1 MSMRASIFLR
11 PLLLAALLL
20 ALPLVGC
27 QAERPVVAPVEPDWS
42 YHDGS
47 EQLSNNDA
55 WEKMIPD
62 TAMLRFDE
70 ATVASVEDSTKK
82 STAAE

>member
-1 MSMRASIFLR
+1 MRASASLR
-11 PLLLAALLL
+11 LLLPAALLAGL
-20 ALPLVGC
+20 CLTGC
-27 QAERPVVAPVEPDWS
+27 QAERPVIAPVEPDWS

-62 TAMLRFDE
+62 TALLRFDE
-70 ATVASVEDSTKK
+70 ATVASVEDSTKP
-82 STAAE
+82 STAE

>member
-1 MSMRASIFLR
+1 MRDRVSLR
-11 PLLLAALLL
+11 LLLPACLLMGL
-20 ALPLVGC
+20 TLTGC

-55 WEKMIPD
+55 WEQMIP
-62 TAMLRFDE
+62 TSALLRYDE
-70 ATVASVEDSTKK
+70 SKLASVEE
-82 STAAE
+82 STAD

>member
-1 MSMRASIFLR
+1 MLELVAKRSFLTAG
-11 PLLLAALLL
+11 LLLGL
-20 ALPLVGC
+20 ALTGC

-55 WEKMIPD
+55 WERMIP
-62 TAMLRFDE
+62 TSALLRFDE
-70 ATVASVEDSTKK
+70 SKLAHVEE
-82 STAAE
+82 STAE